1 MVNIATLSQVFKPGV
16 VSKLPRTL
24 HTLGTNV
31 LLIPIGIASSV
42 LIARTIGPTGKGSF
56 DLIIATSTLLLT
68 FLGLS
73 LPAGVT
79 YEVARGDTNIRK
91 LVLRLVLLAGA
102 QALICAALLAALVG
116 FGKASYF
123 LPSEGQKWWI
133 LAIGAYVFLEMLAS
147 HWRAILT
154 GRQEITKSNHAE
166 LTVRLFQFAL
176 LFALAGVLYFNGSR
190 ITVIV
195 LFLVV
200 FSTSMLVNILLL
212 RALWPAFRAEG
223 TRNPIRGAF
232 SFALPCYL
240 GNLTQFLNY
249 RLDLFILGVLAG
261 YAAVGR
267 YTLAVSLGQLI
278 WLLSTSAASV
288 LLPKIAA
295 SSDGSTDE
303 IRAKQAIQN
312 TNRLNRLIFTASVI
326 SALLLGVA
334 ASQAIPLLYGEAFW
348 PSFPALVLILPG
360 IAVFST
366 VNILAAYI
374 AGIGKPRL
382 NLLVA
387 VVALIVTVGLDLY
400 LIPRFGIL
408 GASLASTASYSVSA
422 ILTITLY
429 VRATGSRLREI
440 LFPTAEDLGFALE
453 LAQPLLK
460 RVRPQRAV

>member
-1 MVNIATLSQVFKPGV
+1 MNIATLSQVFKPGV

-79 YEVARGDTNIRK
+79 YEVARGDANIRA
-91 LVLRLVLLAGA
+91 LALRLVLLAAA
-102 QALICAALLAALVG
+102 QTLICAGILAVVIG

-123 LPSEGQKWWI
+123 LPSENQKWWI
-133 LAIGAYVFLEMLAS
+133 FAIGAYFFLEMLAN
-147 HWRAILT
+147 HWRAILN
-154 GRQEITKSNHAE
+154 GRQEITKSNRAE
-166 LTVRLFQFAL
+166 LIIRIFQFLL
-176 LFALAGVLYFNGSR
+176 LFALAGVLFLNGSQ
-190 ITVIV
+190 ITVTA
-195 LFLVV
+195 LFAVV
-200 FSTSMLVNILLL
+200 FSTSVLVNILLL
-212 RALWPAFRAEG
+212 RSLWPAFSSDG

-295 SSDGSTDE
+295 SAHGSSD
-303 IRAKQAIQN
+303 AIQN

-374 AGIGKPRL
+374 AGIGQPRL

-387 VVALIVTVGLDLY
+387 GVALVVTISLDLY
-400 LIPRFGIL
+400 LIPRLGIL
-408 GASLASTASYSVSA
+408 GAALASTASYTVSA
-422 ILTITLY
+422 ILTIMLY
-429 VRATGSRLREI
+429 VKKTGSPVRQI
-440 LFPTAEDLGFALE
+440 LIPTGEDIGFALE
-453 LAQPLLK
+453 LAQPFLK

>member
-1 MVNIATLSQVFKPGV
+1 MVNIATLSQRFKPGV

-79 YEVARGDTNIRK
+79 YEVARGDANIRS
-91 LVLRLVLLAGA
+91 LAFRLLLLTVA
-102 QALICAALLAALVG
+102 QTLICAGILAAVIGLG
-116 FGKASYF
+116 RASYF
-123 LPSEGQKWWI
+123 LPSEDQKWWI
-133 LAIGAYVFLEMLAS
+133 VAIAAYFFLEMLAN
-147 HWRAILT
+147 HWRAILI
-154 GRQEITKSNHAE
+154 GRQEITKSNRSE
-166 LTVRLFQFAL
+166 LTVRIFQFSL
-176 LFALAGVLYFNGSR
+176 LFTLAGVLFLNGSR
-190 ITVIV
+190 ITITA
-195 LFLVV
+195 LFAVA
-200 FSTSMLVNILLL
+200 FSTSVLVNILLL
-212 RALWPAFRAEG
+212 RSLWPAFGSEG
-223 TRNPIRGAF
+223 TRNPLRGAF

-295 SSDGSTDE
+295 SSDGSGD
-303 IRAKQAIQN
+303 ASHAIQN

-326 SALLLGVA
+326 SALCLGVA

-348 PSFPALVLILPG
+348 PSFPALVVILPG

-374 AGIGKPRL
+374 AGIGQPRL

-387 VVALIVTVGLDLY
+387 VVALVVTISLDLY

-422 ILTITLY
+422 ILTIILY
-429 VRATGSRLREI
+429 VRKTGSPLRQI
-440 LFPTAEDLGFALE
+440 LIPTGEDIGFALE
-453 LAQPLLK
+453 LAQPVLK
-460 RVRPQRAV
+460 RVRRQRAV

>member
-1 MVNIATLSQVFKPGV
+1 MNIATVSQVFKPRL

-31 LLIPIGIASSV
+31 ILIPIGIASSV

-79 YEVARGDTNIRK
+79 YEVARGDADIRK
-91 LVLRLVLLAGA
+91 LALRLMLLAGA
-102 QALICAALLAALVG
+102 QTLLCAAILAAVIGL
-116 FGKASYF
+116 GKASYF
-123 LPSEGQKWWI
+123 LPSENQKWWI
-133 LAIGAYVFLEMLAS
+133 PAIGVYVFLEMMTA

-154 GRQEITKSNHAE
+154 GRGEITKANQSE
-166 LTVRLFQFAL
+166 LTVRVFQFLL
-176 LFALAGVLYFNGSR
+176 LFAFAGALFLNGSH
-190 ITVIV
+190 ITVTV
-195 LFLVV
+195 LFVV
-200 FSTSMLVNILLL
+200 VLTVSILSNTLQL
-212 RALWPAFRAEG
+212 RALWPAFASGG
-223 TRNPIRGAF
+223 TRNPFRAAF
-232 SFALPCYL
+232 NFALPCYL
-240 GNLTQFLNY
+240 SNMAQFLNY

-267 YTLAVSLGQLI
+267 YSLAVSLGQLI

-295 SSDGSTDE
+295 SSAGSGD
-303 IRAKQAIQN
+303 AIQN
-312 TNRLNRLIFTASVI
+312 TNRLNRLILTASVI
-326 SALLLGVA
+326 SALCLGVA

-374 AGIGKPRL
+374 AGIGQPRL

-387 VVALIVTVGLDLY
+387 VVALAVTVSLDLY
-400 LIPRFGIL
+400 LIPRLGIL

-422 ILTITLY
+422 ILTIAIY
-429 VRATGSRLREI
+429 VRKTGSPVRQL
-440 LFPTAEDLGFALE
+440 LFPTGEDFGFAMQ

>member
-1 MVNIATLSQVFKPGV
+1 MMNIATLSQVFKPGI

-31 LLIPIGIASSV
+31 ILIPIGIASSV
-42 LIARTIGPTGKGSF
+42 LIARTIGPTGKGAF
-56 DLIIATSTLLLT
+56 DLIIATSALLLT

-73 LPAGVT
+73 LPVGVT
-79 YEVARGDTNIRK
+79 YEVARGDANIRK
-91 LVLRLVLLAGA
+91 LALRLMLLAAA
-102 QALICAALLAALVG
+102 QTLICAAILAGVIGL
-116 FGKASYF
+116 GKASYF
-123 LPSEGQKWWI
+123 LPSQNQKWWI
-133 LAIGAYVFLEMLAS
+133 PAIGIYVFLEMMAC

-154 GRQEITKSNHAE
+154 GRHEITKANQSE
-166 LTVRLFQFAL
+166 LTVRIFQFLL
-176 LFALAGVLYFNGSR
+176 LFAFAGVLFLNGSQ
-190 ITVIV
+190 ITVTV
-195 LFLVV
+195 LFAVV
-200 FSTSMLVNILLL
+200 LSVSILSNILLL
-212 RALWPAFRAEG
+212 RALWPAFSSAG
-223 TRNPIRGAF
+223 TRNPIRGALG
-232 SFALPCYL
+232 FALPCYL
-240 GNLTQFLNY
+240 SNLAQFLNY

-267 YTLAVSLGQLI
+267 YSLAVSLGQMI

-295 SSDGSTDE
+295 SASGSDDTS
-303 IRAKQAIQN
+303 QAIQN
-312 TNRLNRLIFTASVI
+312 TNRLNRLILTASVI
-326 SALLLGVA
+326 SALCLGVA

-374 AGIGKPRL
+374 AGIGQPRL

-387 VVALIVTVGLDLY
+387 VVALCVTVSLDLY
-400 LIPRFGIL
+400 LIPRLGIL
-408 GASLASTASYSVSA
+408 GASLASTASYTVSA
-422 ILTITLY
+422 ILTITIY
-429 VRATGSRLREI
+429 VRKTGSPVRQL
-440 LFPTAEDLGFALE
+440 LFPTGEDLGFAMQ

>member
-1 MVNIATLSQVFKPGV
+1 M
-16 VSKLPRTL
+16 
-24 HTLGTNV
+24 
-31 LLIPIGIASSV
+31 
-42 LIARTIGPTGKGSF
+42 
-56 DLIIATSTLLLT
+56 
-68 FLGLS
+68 
-73 LPAGVT
+73 
-79 YEVARGDTNIRK
+79 
-91 LVLRLVLLAGA
+91 LLAGA
-102 QALICAALLAALVG
+102 QALICAAILAAVVG
-116 FGKASYF
+116 FGKASFF
-123 LPSEGQKWWI
+123 LPSQGQKWWI

-147 HWRAILT
+147 HWRAILV

-166 LTVRLFQFAL
+166 LTVRLFQFFL
-176 LFALAGVLYFNGSR
+176 LFALAGVLFFNGSH
-190 ITVIV
+190 ITITV

-200 FSTSMLVNILLL
+200 FSTSVLVNILLL
-212 RALWPAFRAEG
+212 RALWPAFSSEG
-223 TRNPIRGAF
+223 FRNPIRAAF

-295 SSDGSTDE
+295 SSDGSGDE
-303 IRAKQAIQN
+303 NQAIQN

-326 SALLLGVA
+326 SAMCLGVA

-374 AGIGKPRL
+374 AGIGQPRL

-387 VVALIVTVGLDLY
+387 VVALLVTVSLDLY
-400 LIPRFGIL
+400 LIPKFGIL

-422 ILTITLY
+422 ILTIILY
-429 VRATGSRLREI
+429 VRKTGSPVRQI
-440 LFPTAEDLGFALE
+440 LFPTGEDLGFAMQ
-453 LAQPLLK
+453 LAEPLLK

>member
-1 MVNIATLSQVFKPGV
+1 MVNIATLSQRFKPGV

-79 YEVARGDTNIRK
+79 YEVARGDANIRS
-91 LVLRLVLLAGA
+91 LAFRLLLLAGA
-102 QALICAALLAALVG
+102 QTLICAGILAAVIGLG
-116 FGKASYF
+116 RGSYF
-123 LPSEGQKWWI
+123 LPSEDQKWWI
-133 LAIGAYVFLEMLAS
+133 VAIGAYFFLEMLAN
-147 HWRAILT
+147 HWRAILI
-154 GRQEITKSNHAE
+154 GRQEITKSNRSE
-166 LTVRLFQFAL
+166 LTVRIFQFSL
-176 LFALAGVLYFNGSR
+176 LFTLAGVLFLNGSR
-190 ITVIV
+190 ITITV
-195 LFLVV
+195 LFAVA
-200 FSTSMLVNILLL
+200 FSTSVLVNILLL
-212 RALWPAFRAEG
+212 RSLWPAFSSEG
-223 TRNPIRGAF
+223 TRNPLRGAF

-295 SSDGSTDE
+295 SSDGSGD
-303 IRAKQAIQN
+303 ASQASQAIQN

-326 SALLLGVA
+326 SALCLGVA

-348 PSFPALVLILPG
+348 PSFPALVVILPG

-374 AGIGKPRL
+374 AGIGQPRW
-382 NLLVA
+382 NLFVA
-387 VVALIVTVGLDLY
+387 VVALVVTIGLDLY

-422 ILTITLY
+422 ILTIILY
-429 VRATGSRLREI
+429 VRKTGSPLRQI
-440 LFPTAEDLGFALE
+440 LIPTGEDLGFALE
-453 LAQPLLK
+453 LAQPVLK
-460 RVRPQRAV
+460 RVRRQKAV

>member
-1 MVNIATLSQVFKPGV
+1 MMNIATVSQVFKPRL

-31 LLIPIGIASSV
+31 ILIPIGIASSV

-56 DLIIATSTLLLT
+56 DLIIATATLLLT

-73 LPAGVT
+73 LPAGIT
-79 YEVARGDTNIRK
+79 YEVARGNADIRK
-91 LVLRLVLLAGA
+91 LVLRLVLLAAA
-102 QALICAALLAALVG
+102 QTLICAGILAALIG

-123 LPSEGQKWWI
+123 LPSQDQKWWI
-133 LAIGAYVFLEMLAS
+133 AAIGAYFFLEMLAN
-147 HWRAILT
+147 HWRAILI
-154 GRQEITKSNHAE
+154 GRQEITKSNQAE
-166 LTVRLFQFAL
+166 LTVRLFQFLL
-176 LFALAGVLYFNGSR
+176 LFALAGLLFLNGNR
-190 ITVIV
+190 ITITV

-200 FSTSMLVNILLL
+200 FSTSVLVNLLLL
-212 RALWPAFRAEG
+212 RALWPAFSAEG
-223 TRNPIRGAF
+223 SRNPIRGAF

-267 YTLAVSLGQLI
+267 YSLAVSLGQMI

-295 SSDGSTDE
+295 SSNGSDDTSQ
-303 IRAKQAIQN
+303 ATQAIQN
-312 TNRLNRLIFTASVI
+312 TNRLNRLILTASVI
-326 SALLLGVA
+326 SALCLGVA

-374 AGIGKPRL
+374 AGIGQPRL

-387 VVALIVTVGLDLY
+387 VVALVVTVSLDLY
-400 LIPRFGIL
+400 LIPRMGIL
-408 GASLASTASYSVSA
+408 GASLASTASYTVSA
-422 ILTITLY
+422 IFTIIIY
-429 VRATGSRLREI
+429 VKKTGSPVRQL
-440 LFPTAEDLGFALE
+440 LFPTGEDLGFAMQ

>member
-1 MVNIATLSQVFKPGV
+1 MVNIATLSQRFKPGV

-79 YEVARGDTNIRK
+79 YEVARGDANIRS
-91 LVLRLVLLAGA
+91 LAFRLLLLTGA
-102 QALICAALLAALVG
+102 QTLLCAGILAAVMGLG
-116 FGKASYF
+116 RASYF
-123 LPSEGQKWWI
+123 LPSEDQKWWI
-133 LAIGAYVFLEMLAS
+133 VAIGAYFFLEMLAN
-147 HWRAILT
+147 HWRAILI
-154 GRQEITKSNHAE
+154 GRQEITKSNRSE
-166 LTVRLFQFAL
+166 LTVRIFQFSL
-176 LFALAGVLYFNGSR
+176 LFTLAGVLFLNGSR
-190 ITVIV
+190 ITITV
-195 LFLVV
+195 LFAVA
-200 FSTSMLVNILLL
+200 FSTSVLVNILLL
-212 RALWPAFRAEG
+212 RSLWPAFSSEG
-223 TRNPIRGAF
+223 TRNPLRGAF

-295 SSDGSTDE
+295 SSDGSGD
-303 IRAKQAIQN
+303 ASQAIQN

-326 SALLLGVA
+326 SALCLGVA

-348 PSFPALVLILPG
+348 PSFPALVVILPG

-374 AGIGKPRL
+374 AGIGQPRW
-382 NLLVA
+382 NLFVA
-387 VVALIVTVGLDLY
+387 VVALVVTISLDLY

-422 ILTITLY
+422 ILTIILY
-429 VRATGSRLREI
+429 VRKTGSPLRQI
-440 LFPTAEDLGFALE
+440 LIPTGEDIGFALE
-453 LAQPLLK
+453 LAQPVLK
-460 RVRPQRAV
+460 RVRRQRAV

>member
-1 MVNIATLSQVFKPGV
+1 MVNIATLSQVFKPRLAI
-16 VSKLPRTL
+16 KLPRTL

-79 YEVARGDTNIRK
+79 YEVARGDANIRS
-91 LVLRLVLLAGA
+91 LALRLVLLAAA
-102 QALICAALLAALVG
+102 QTLICAGILAVVIGL
-116 FGKASYF
+116 GKAGYF
-123 LPSEGQKWWI
+123 LPSEDQTWWI
-133 LAIGAYVFLEMLAS
+133 FAIAAYFFLEMLAN
-147 HWRAILT
+147 HWRAILN
-154 GRQEITKSNHAE
+154 GRQEITKSNRSE
-166 LTVRLFQFAL
+166 LIVRIFQFLL
-176 LFALAGVLYFNGSR
+176 LFALAGVLFVNGSQ
-190 ITVIV
+190 ITITA
-195 LFLVV
+195 LFAVV
-200 FSTSMLVNILLL
+200 FSTSVLVNILLL
-212 RALWPAFRAEG
+212 RSLWPAFRSEG
-223 TRNPIRGAF
+223 TRDPIRGAF

-295 SSDGSTDE
+295 STDGSSD
-303 IRAKQAIQN
+303 AKQAIQN

-387 VVALIVTVGLDLY
+387 VVALIVTVSLDLY

-408 GASLASTASYSVSA
+408 GAALASTASYSVSA
-422 ILTITLY
+422 ILTIFIY
-429 VRATGSRLREI
+429 VRRTGSPLRQI
-440 LFPTAEDLGFALE
+440 LFPTGEDLGFALE

>member
-1 MVNIATLSQVFKPGV
+1 MMNIATLSQVFKPGL

-31 LLIPIGIASSV
+31 ILIPIGIASSV
-42 LIARTIGPTGKGSF
+42 LIARTIGPTGKGGF

-79 YEVARGDTNIRK
+79 YEVARGDANIRK
-91 LVLRLVLLAGA
+91 LALRLMLLAGA
-102 QALICAALLAALVG
+102 QALICAAILAAVVG
-116 FGKASYF
+116 FGKASFF
-123 LPSEGQKWWI
+123 LPSQGQKWWI

-147 HWRAILT
+147 HWRAILV

-166 LTVRLFQFAL
+166 LTVRLFQFFL
-176 LFALAGVLYFNGSR
+176 LFALAGVLFFNGSH
-190 ITVIV
+190 ITITV

-200 FSTSMLVNILLL
+200 FSTSVLVNILLL
-212 RALWPAFRAEG
+212 RALWPAFSSEG
-223 TRNPIRGAF
+223 FRNPIRAAF

-240 GNLTQFLNY
+240 GNVTQFLNY

-295 SSDGSTDE
+295 SSDGSGD
-303 IRAKQAIQN
+303 ANQAIQN

-326 SALLLGVA
+326 SAMCLGVA

-374 AGIGKPRL
+374 AGIGQPRL

-387 VVALIVTVGLDLY
+387 VVALLVTVSLDLY

-422 ILTITLY
+422 ILTIFLY
-429 VRATGSRLREI
+429 VRKTGSPVRQI
-440 LFPTAEDLGFALE
+440 LFPTAEDFGFALE
-453 LAQPLLK
+453 LAQPVLK
-460 RVRPQRAV
+460 RVRAQRAV